1 MLTTHPVFRWL
12 LALLLLINYRA
23 TLASDADAPT
33 AALPSDTNRSKVPP
47 GEAGTFLSLKHLPPL
62 LQTQDRVL
70 VANVLAPRNRQHLL
84 VKHLHN
90 LVNMCELGFEVHVV
104 LVTSASWVNNT
115 FNMFEPSFF
124 RCNRLSQDLPIVEVL
139 TNRRI
144 TSFHRNVFS
153 YLKNDYDYYIDHE
166 DDVMF
171 TPQHLMYFKKWVG
184 YFQGTNY
191 LPGFAVGEVLANRA
205 KFLEIDLFQA
215 QSRGEV
221 TSGSSINNA
230 TDAERGNSDESGR
243 RSDEVASFY
252 RNSEMF
258 WHSFTAHNKRAMH
271 IITHRGVPMLYLE
284 KAWNPGYIMT
294 RHMLQHFSTQPEWLN
309 DRKRSYR
316 EINTHYQHM
325 WLARHF
331 RIVIPIQVRRLA
343 CML

>member
-1 MLTTHPVFRWL
+1 M
-12 LALLLLINYRA
+12 
-23 TLASDADAPT
+23 
-33 AALPSDTNRSKVPP
+33 
-47 GEAGTFLSLKHLPPL
+47 
-62 LQTQDRVL
+62 QTQDRVL
-70 VANVLAPRNRQHLL
+70 VANVLAPRNRPQLI

-90 LVNMCELGFEVHVV
+90 LVNLCELGFEVHVV

-124 RCNRLSQDLPIVEVL
+124 RCNRLAQDLPIVEVL
-139 TNRRI
+139 TNKRI

-171 TPQHLMYFKKWVG
+171 TPQHLIYFKKWVD

-191 LPGFAVGEVLANRA
+191 LPGFAVGEVLVNRA
-205 KFLEIDLFQA
+205 RFLGMDLFRTPNK
-215 QSRGEV
+215 S
-221 TSGSSINNA
+221 NA
-230 TDAERGNSDESGR
+230 TSKLDSSSTHSIASGEAHASTDESAQ
-243 RSDEVASFY
+243 RSDEVATFY

-258 WHSFTAHNKRAMH
+258 WQSFTAHNKRAMH

-294 RHMLQHFSTQPEWLN
+294 RHMLQHFSAQPEWLS
-309 DRKRSYR
+309 DRKRSYH

-331 RIVIPIQVRRLA
+331 RIVIPIQVVILCDQLCA
-343 CML
+343 IFLSL